1 MTTDIDA
8 FLNSELSA
16 WPMADENFK
25 RIRDSFTDGNRTVIS
40 DGDSAWQTAKLFVN
54 HRRASITAKTDAASI
69 AARRCFLCSTNRPE
83 FQSSQRW
90 RDYEILINPYP
101 LASTHLTIPSINH
114 CPQSIKGRISDMAA
128 LAVELEGMC
137 VFYNGP
143 RCGASAPDHLHF
155 QAVSREAVP
164 NFFNDALPKKEIVN
178 PAALPADDGSTKLY
192 SCTASP
198 FPFFI
203 IKERDAVKLE
213 TIIRKIVS
221 ALKTIRHE
229 SEEEPMMNI
238 AMRYDSTTGLITTFL
253 IPRSKHRPECY
264 GSGDGQMLVSPATIE
279 MLGTIVCSRRDDFD
293 RLDLCEADRILRETG
308 LSKDEFRKVIG
319 MVTY

>member
-25 RIRDSFTDGNRTVIS
+25 RIRDSLTDGNRTVIS
-40 DGDSAWQTAKLFVN
+40 DGDSAWQTVKLFVN

-69 AARRCFLCSTNRPE
+69 AARRCFLCSTNRPG
-83 FQSSQRW
+83 FQSSKRW

-101 LASTHLTIPSINH
+101 LASTHLTIPSISH
-114 CPQSIKGRISDMAA
+114 CPQSIEGRIPDMAE

-155 QAVSREAVP
+155 QAVSREAVT
-164 NFFNDALPKKEIVN
+164 NFFNNVLPKEEIVN
-178 PAALPADDGSTKLY
+178 PSAHATDDGEAKLY

-203 IKERDAVKLE
+203 IEAQDAVKLE
-213 TIIRKIVS
+213 TMIMKIVS
-221 ALKTIRHE
+221 ALKAIRPE
-229 SEEEPMMNI
+229 SGEEPMMNI
-238 AMRYDSTTGLITTFL
+238 AMRYDSTSRLITTFV
-253 IPRSKHRPECY
+253 IPRAKHRPECY
-264 GSGDGQMLVSPATIE
+264 GQEDGQMLVSPATIE

-293 RLDLCEADRILRETG
+293 RLNLTEANRILSEVG
-308 LSKDEFRKVIG
+308 LNKDDFSKVIG
-319 MVTY
+319 KL